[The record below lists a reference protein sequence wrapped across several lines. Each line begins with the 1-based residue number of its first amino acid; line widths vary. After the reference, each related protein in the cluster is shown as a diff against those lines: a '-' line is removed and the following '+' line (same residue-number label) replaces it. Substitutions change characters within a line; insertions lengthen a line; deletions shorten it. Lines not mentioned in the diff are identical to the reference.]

1 MNGITR
7 RRQPG
12 VSKAEVLGAFPVR
25 NALVAWELNDRDEV
39 VLRVPRRQDRV
50 GKILSRIFAAPDH
63 RQIVLDELGSRVWQL
78 CTGKNTVESIVRDL
92 AKQYR
97 LSRRE
102 VELSLSRYLQQL
114 ARRGLVGLSRVP
126 IEETANESPREAP
139 AAAANAAAGE

>member
-1 MNGITR
+1 MNWFRT
-7 RRQPG
+7 RRQPQ
-12 VSKAEVLGAFPVR
+12 VSKAEVLGAHPVR
-25 NALVAWELNDRDEV
+25 NALVEWELNDRGEV

-78 CTGKNTVESIVRDL
+78 CTGQNTVDGIVRQL

-126 IEETANESPREAP
+126 VEETVQ
-139 AAAANAAAGE
+139 GE

>member
-1 MNGITR
+1 MNWIKGR
-7 RRQPG
+7 RRPR
-12 VSKAEVLGAFPVR
+12 VSKSEVLGAHPVR
-25 NALVAWELNDRDEV
+25 NTLVAWELNDRDEV

-50 GKILSRIFAAPDH
+50 GKFLSRIFSAPDH

-78 CTGKNTVESIVRDL
+78 CTGQNSVDGIVRQL

-126 IEETANESPREAP
+126 VEETTGESPAAQAAP
-139 AAAANAAAGE
+139 AAPTRAIE